1 LSEIPYNTPMERLQ
15 ELLREVLINF
25 QDVKLCVVFG
35 SAVSDKSTL
44 QSDLDIAVAAEQP
57 LTGEKLLEL
66 VGAFTEATNREIDL
80 IDLATATGLIL
91 KRSLSTG
98 VVVQNLEKT
107 LYARLISRMLF
118 NEADMMPYFHR
129 TLQERRKRFL
139 DG

>member
-1 LSEIPYNTPMERLQ
+1 MEILQ
-15 ELLREVLINF
+15 ELLRKVLINF
-25 QDVKLCVVFG
+25 QDVKLCIVFG
-35 SAVSDKSTL
+35 SAASDKSTP
-44 QSDLDIAVAAEQP
+44 QSDLDIAVAGERP

-66 VGAFTEATNREIDL
+66 VEAFTEAANREIDL

-91 KRSLSTG
+91 KQALSTG
-98 VVVQNLEKT
+98 VVVQNLDKT

>member
-1 LSEIPYNTPMERLQ
+1 MERLQ
-15 ELLREVLINF
+15 VLLREVLRNF
-25 QDVKLCVVFG
+25 QDVKLCIVFG
-35 SAVSDKSTL
+35 SAASDRFTP
-44 QSDLDIAVAAEQP
+44 QSDLDIAVAGERP

-66 VGAFTEATNREIDL
+66 AEAFAEAANREIDL

-91 KRSLSTG
+91 KRALSTG
-98 VVVQNLEKT
+98 LVVQNLDKT